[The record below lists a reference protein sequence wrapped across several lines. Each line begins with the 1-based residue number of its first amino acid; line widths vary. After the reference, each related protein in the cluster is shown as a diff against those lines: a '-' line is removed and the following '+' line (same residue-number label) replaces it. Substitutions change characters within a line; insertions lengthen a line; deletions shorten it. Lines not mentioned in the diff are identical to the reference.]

1 MIKKR
6 LAVLVLM
13 GLAASVVGGFTV
25 KASDSTTLNEV
36 VVNADKNRSRGNE
49 TVIKPLGV
57 VADQVQEV
65 GLLGEKDV
73 LDTPFSSMT
82 LTRKDLDY
90 FGSPAKGPTDVITL
104 NPAVRDNSSSLYNDI
119 SIRGLKING
128 HSMFLNGI
136 PDMLD
141 QQHAT
146 DVYIDKTV
154 VIAGPN
160 LGITGTPAHSA
171 AAGTVDFISKRAQDK
186 ENLDLTLS
194 YLGGESTRE
203 IVDFG
208 KRFGDNKRWG
218 VRVMSD
224 FQDGET
230 AISNEK
236 IRQKDVFVNIDQK
249 TTSSKTN
256 LLVGYNYV
264 DQHASPH
271 TFSFASDLSKIPKAP
286 SASHSYKPSWSY
298 NEFDNWIAT
307 LNHEQKL
314 NDHVTAYVNAGYHR
328 EDWYGYIDGSPKIL
342 NANGDYTIT
351 ETNYPLAVTSKYV
364 GVGIKGDFDWGAT
377 KHNYVVNF
385 DRTWYYNYGGE
396 DKNWG
401 NNGSV
406 IVTGNVYSRILN
418 DLAWKN
424 ANKHEGTA
432 PWSQSQRIN
441 GWHIADTISM
451 MNGKLDVLLGLHGHD
466 AKQTKSSGTKTYTGV
481 NPTFGVNYKITPNF
495 SVYASHSESFM
506 LGTVVGAGY
515 LNAGKA
521 LDPAKTK
528 QNEFGFKYKTGDLL
542 HTLAFYQLKQPNYYG
557 VKGENYGTD
566 GYQNDKGFEYSIS
579 GSLNDKL
586 DIIGGFSYIDAK
598 QPINKKRVNGV
609 PRWASTLGLVYKPT
623 DSLSLIGR
631 FNYMSRASIMN
642 EKLETPSFVTFDFGA
657 NYEAYIS
664 NTPVTFKAMLYNVF
678 GRDYWMGMN
687 GSNSVLL
694 GQPRTFVLSAT
705 MHL

>member
-160 LGITGTPAHSA
+160 LGITGTPDHSA

-194 YLGGESTRE
+194 YLGGESTRKSS
-203 IVDFG
+203 ILVNALVITSAGAFVSCLIFRMA
-208 KRFGDNKRWG
+208 KQLFPTKN
-218 VRVMSD
+218 S
-224 FQDGET
+224 T
-230 AISNEK
+230 
-236 IRQKDVFVNIDQK
+236 KDVFVNIDQK

-424 ANKHEGTA
+424 ANKHEERHHGLRA
-432 PWSQSQRIN
+432 NVSMAGILRI
-441 GWHIADTISM
+441 
-451 MNGKLDVLLGLHGHD
+451 
-466 AKQTKSSGTKTYTGV
+466 
-481 NPTFGVNYKITPNF
+481 PFP
-495 SVYASHSESFM
+495 
-506 LGTVVGAGY
+506 
-515 LNAGKA
+515 
-521 LDPAKTK
+521 
-528 QNEFGFKYKTGDLL
+528 
-542 HTLAFYQLKQPNYYG
+542 
-557 VKGENYGTD
+557 
-566 GYQNDKGFEYSIS
+566 
-579 GSLNDKL
+579 
-586 DIIGGFSYIDAK
+586 
-598 QPINKKRVNGV
+598 
-609 PRWASTLGLVYKPT
+609 
-623 DSLSLIGR
+623 
-631 FNYMSRASIMN
+631 
-642 EKLETPSFVTFDFGA
+642 
-657 NYEAYIS
+657 
-664 NTPVTFKAMLYNVF
+664 
-678 GRDYWMGMN
+678 
-687 GSNSVLL
+687 
-694 GQPRTFVLSAT
+694 
-705 MHL
+705 